1 MQIFTWQEI
10 ENALDNDMNHPFFK
24 NGCGISIGS
33 FDGLHKGHR
42 VLLNTLVKKSK
53 EMRILSGVVSFS
65 RPLPSLK
72 HSQDYQGDLTTLNQ
86 RLELFEKIGLDFVII
101 VDFTEKFSSLKGIDF
116 LQMLIDG
123 CNMQYIA
130 EGIDF
135 RCGYKGATDT
145 SSIKYFAENNKIKYD
160 FVDSVFY
167 STEGEDYRISSSF
180 IRTMVKNGFFS
191 IVEDLLE
198 RKFSLEV
205 LLDKNDNILAEH
217 MPLNKKDAFDI
228 KIPAKDF
235 FQVLPPQKIYHCNSV
250 EGELRVEI
258 ISDGILIKFLDKKFE
273 NILQNKI
280 YIEF

>member
-10 ENALDNDMNHPFFK
+10 ENALDNDMNHSFFK

-53 EMRILSGVVSFS
+53 EMKILSGVVSFS

-86 RLELFEKIGLDFVII
+86 RLELFEKIGLDFAII
-101 VDFTEKFSSLKGIDF
+101 VDFTEKFSSLRGIDF

-135 RCGYKGATDT
+135 RCGYKGATDAN
-145 SSIKYFAENNKIKYD
+145 SIKYFAENNKIKYD

-205 LLDKNDNILAEH
+205 LLDKNDNILTEH
-217 MPLNKKDAFDI
+217 IPLNKKDAFDI

-273 NILQNKI
+273 DILQNKI
-280 YIEF
+280 YVEF